1 MRRPASTMARIA
13 RATRKPARVEIST
26 MDTVQTSVPPPPLPA
41 MSGFGSGSDTTPPR
55 RLWWAL
61 PLLTLAALI
70 LVSVLVAAIL
80 PLQRWQQSPGSA
92 LEVADR
98 LEITGAERFP
108 TGGEI
113 LFVTA
118 TGSQMTLLGSLMGA
132 IDDDV
137 DVLTYEQRFGPRTPT
152 ETRRIGFQAMFGS
165 KQVAEYV
172 AARLLGLEAAFVPGP
187 AVVADVI
194 CGEQP
199 QPGGACEVLEVGDV
213 IEAIDGEATATLP
226 DVPRILDARSP
237 GDTVTVTVTP
247 FGAERS
253 VERSVVL
260 RAAEDDP
267 ARAIVGFL
275 PADTRRVELP
285 FDVDIDTSRI
295 GGPSAG
301 LAFTLAL
308 IDELS
313 PGSLT
318 GGVEVA
324 ATGTIA
330 ETGAV
335 GAIGALRQKAVAVRD
350 AGAEVFLV
358 PASQDP
364 AELAEIRAALGESLQ
379 LIEVA
384 TIGDA
389 LEVLA
394 ALGGDLGPLDLD
406 GLAPSTVD

>member
-1 MRRPASTMARIA
+1 
-13 RATRKPARVEIST
+13 
-26 MDTVQTSVPPPPLPA
+26 
-41 MSGFGSGSDTTPPR
+41 MSRFGSGSETTPPH

-98 LEITGAERFP
+98 LEITGAEQFP

-172 AARLLGLEAAFVPGP
+172 AARLLGLEAALVPGP

-237 GDTVTVTVTP
+237 GETVTVTVTP

-260 RAAEDDP
+260 RAADDDP
-267 ARAIVGFL
+267 TRAIVGFL

-384 TIGDA
+384 TIEDA

-394 ALGGDLGPLDLD
+394 ALGGDLSPLDLD

>member
-1 MRRPASTMARIA
+1 
-13 RATRKPARVEIST
+13 
-26 MDTVQTSVPPPPLPA
+26 MDTVQPSVPPPPLPA
-41 MSGFGSGSDTTPPR
+41 MSRFGSGSDTTPPH

-61 PLLTLAALI
+61 PLVTLAALI
-70 LVSVLVAAIL
+70 LVSVYVAAIL

-98 LEITGAERFP
+98 LEITGAEQFP

-132 IDDDV
+132 VDDDV

-165 KQVAEYV
+165 KQVAEFV

-199 QPGGACEVLEVGDV
+199 SPGGACEVLEVGDV
-213 IEAIDGEATATLP
+213 IEAIDGQATATLP
-226 DVPRILDARSP
+226 DVPRLLDARSP
-237 GDTVTVTVTP
+237 GETVTVTVTP

-285 FDVDIDTSRI
+285 FEVDIDTSRI

>member
-1 MRRPASTMARIA
+1 
-13 RATRKPARVEIST
+13 
-26 MDTVQTSVPPPPLPA
+26 MDTVQHSVPPPPLPA
-41 MSGFGSGSDTTPPR
+41 MSDLGSGPETTPPR

-61 PLLTLAALI
+61 PLLTLAGLV
-70 LVSVLVAAIL
+70 LVSVFVAAIL

-132 IDDDV
+132 VDDDV
-137 DVLTYEQRFGPRTPT
+137 DVLTYEERFGPRTPT

-172 AARLLGLEAAFVPGP
+172 AARLLGLDAAFVPGP

-194 CGEQP
+194 CGEEP
-199 QPGGACEVLEVGDV
+199 LAGGACEVLEVGDV
-213 IEAIDGEATATLP
+213 IEAIDGDATPLLP
-226 DVPRILDARSP
+226 DVPRVLDGRTP
-237 GDTVTVTVTP
+237 GETVTVTVTP
-247 FGAERS
+247 FGADRP
-253 VERSVVL
+253 VERTVVL
-260 RAAEDDP
+260 RAADDDP
-267 ARAIVGFL
+267 TRAIVGFL

-285 FDVDIDTSRI
+285 FDVDIDTTRI

-301 LAFTLAL
+301 LAFTLSL

-335 GAIGALRQKAVAVRD
+335 GAIGALRQKAVAVRE

-364 AELAEIRAALGESLQ
+364 GELAEIRAALGESLQ

-384 TIGDA
+384 TIREA

-406 GLAPSTVD
+406 GLEASVVD